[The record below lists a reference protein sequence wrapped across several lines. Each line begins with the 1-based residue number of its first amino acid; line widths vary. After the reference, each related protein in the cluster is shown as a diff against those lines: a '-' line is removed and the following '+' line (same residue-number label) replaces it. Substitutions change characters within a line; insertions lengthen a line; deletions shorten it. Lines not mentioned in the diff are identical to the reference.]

1 MERFPVFWMQRRKGM
16 GMRLEYKWLVGIV
29 FAFGMF
35 MNLLDTTIVNVAL
48 PTFARD
54 FSASATT
61 IEWVVTA
68 YLLALAVFIPVS
80 GWVGD
85 RFGTKRT
92 FMVALAAFTIGS
104 LLCALSQNI
113 HELIAFRV
121 LQGMGGGMLMPVG
134 MAMVFRAFTPAERAQ
149 AGALV
154 SIPTAIAPAAGPVL
168 GGYLVEYQSWH
179 WIFLINIPI
188 GVLAILFSGL
198 VLREERQ
205 PRPGRLDVPGFA
217 LSSAGLAILMYGLAE
232 GGTRGLDDTRV
243 ILTVITGLVLLAV
256 FAFVELR
263 TEQPLLDLRLFRDPL
278 FRAVSILWIPAQ
290 AAFVGALFLVPLLL
304 QLEMGFTPLESGLAT
319 FPQAVGIGLIAPVM
333 GKAYPRFG
341 PRWLIIAGMI
351 GLLLTTL
358 AFLRVDLQTGEWS
371 IRLIML
377 LRGMSFGLV
386 MIPASTAAYVS
397 IAPRDTGRATAI
409 GSAIPY
415 VGSSLG
421 VAVMATVLTRRL
433 IAHQATLLNPATSQG
448 ALLAFHDAFVVAA
461 VFPVLAVFA
470 ALMINDKLALA
481 AIRRS
486 GPAAPAAVIDAPLD
500 ADD

>member
-1 MERFPVFWMQRRKGM
+1 MR
-16 GMRLEYKWLVGIV
+16 RLEYKWIVGIV

-48 PTFARD
+48 PTFARE
-54 FSASATT
+54 FQASPTT
-61 IEWVVTA
+61 IEWVVTG
-68 YLLALAVFIPVS
+68 YLLALAIFIPVS

-92 FMVALAAFTIGS
+92 FMAALAAFTLGS

-121 LQGMGGGMLMPVG
+121 LQGMGGGMLAPTG
-134 MAMVFRAFTPAERAQ
+134 MAMVFRAFAPSERAQ

-154 SIPTAIAPAAGPVL
+154 SIPTAVAPAAGPVL
-168 GGYLVEYQSWH
+168 GGYLVQYQSWH

-188 GVLAILFSGL
+188 GILALTFAG
-198 VLREERQ
+198 VFLREERQ
-205 PRPGRLDVPGFA
+205 PRPGRLDVPGFL
-217 LSSAGLAILMYGLAE
+217 LSGVGLAVLMYALAE

-243 ILTVITGLVLLAV
+243 LLTGLAGIILLAL
-256 FAFVELR
+256 FAVVEMR
-263 TEQPLLDLRLFRDPL
+263 TEKPLLDLRLFRDPL
-278 FRAVSILWIPAQ
+278 FRAVNILWIPGQ
-290 AAFVGALFLVPLLL
+290 AAFTAALFLVPLLL
-304 QLEMGFTPLESGLAT
+304 QLEMGFSPLDSGLAT
-319 FPQAVGIGLIAPVM
+319 FPQAVGIAAIAPVM
-333 GKAYPRFG
+333 GRVYPHAG
-341 PRWLIIAGMI
+341 PRRLVIAGMV
-351 GLLLTTL
+351 GLWLTTL
-358 AFLRVDLQTGEWS
+358 SFLLVDLETGEWA

-386 MIPASTAAYVS
+386 MVPASTAAYVT

-421 VAVMATVLTRRL
+421 VAVVATALTNRL
-433 IAHQATLLNPATSQG
+433 IHHNAVLGSPATRTG

-461 VFPVLAVFA
+461 VFPVLAVVA
-470 ALMINDKLALA
+470 ALLISDRRALA
-481 AIRRS
+481 VVRAKER
-486 GPAAPAAVIDAPLD
+486 PAPAGALLPTDPPGETGE
-500 ADD
+500 

>member
-1 MERFPVFWMQRRKGM
+1 MKRI
-16 GMRLEYKWLVGIV
+16 EYKWLVGIV

-48 PTFARD
+48 PTFARE
-54 FSASATT
+54 FNAPATT

-92 FMVALAAFTIGS
+92 FMAALAAFTFGS
-104 LLCALSQNI
+104 LLCALSQSI

-121 LQGMGGGMLMPVG
+121 IQGMGGGMLMPVG
-134 MAMVFRAFTPAERAQ
+134 MAMVFRAFAPSERAQ

-154 SIPTAIAPAAGPVL
+154 SIPMAVAPAAGPVL

-179 WIFLINIPI
+179 WIFLINIPVGI
-188 GVLAILFSGL
+188 LAITVAALL
-198 VLREERQ
+198 LREERQ
-205 PRPGRLDVPGFA
+205 PRPGRLDVPGFV
-217 LSSAGLAILMYGLAE
+217 LSGVGLAVLMYALAE
-232 GGTRGLDDTRV
+232 GGTRGLDDPRV
-243 ILTVITGLVLLAV
+243 ILTALAGIALLAV
-256 FAFVELR
+256 FAVVEMR
-263 TEQPLLDLRLFRDPL
+263 TEKPLLDLRLFRDPL
-278 FRAVSILWIPAQ
+278 FRAVNILWIPAQ
-290 AAFVGALFLVPLLL
+290 AAFTGALFLVPLML
-304 QLEMGFTPLESGLAT
+304 QLEMGFSPLESGLAT
-319 FPQAVGIGLIAPVM
+319 FPQALGVGLVAPLM
-333 GKAYPRFG
+333 GRVYPRVG
-341 PRWLIIAGMI
+341 PRRLVIAGMV
-351 GLLLTTL
+351 GLLLTTVS
-358 AFLRVDLQTGEWS
+358 FLRVDLETSEWA

-386 MIPASTAAYVS
+386 MVPASAAAYVT

-421 VAVMATVLTRRL
+421 VAVVATALTRRL
-433 IAHQATLLNPATSQG
+433 ITHNAVLIDPATRSG
-448 ALLAFHDAFVVAA
+448 ALLAFHDAFAVAA

-470 ALMINDKLALA
+470 ALLISDKRALA
-481 AIRRS
+481 VVRERQR
-486 GPAAPAAVIDAPLD
+486 GAPAEAYPS
-500 ADD
+500 ADPPGEPGE

>member
-1 MERFPVFWMQRRKGM
+1 
-16 GMRLEYKWLVGIV
+16 MRIEYKWLVGIV

-48 PTFARD
+48 PTFARE
-54 FSASATT
+54 FNASATT

-92 FMVALAAFTIGS
+92 FMAALAAFTLGS
-104 LLCALSQNI
+104 LLCALSGSI

-134 MAMVFRAFTPAERAQ
+134 MAMVFRSFAPSERAQ

-154 SIPTAIAPAAGPVL
+154 SIPTAMAPAAGPVL
-168 GGYLVEYQSWH
+168 GGYLVEYHSWH
-179 WIFLINIPI
+179 WIFLINIPV
-188 GVLAILFSGL
+188 GVLAIVFAGL

-205 PRPGRLDVPGFA
+205 ARPGRLDVPGFV
-217 LSSAGLAILMYGLAE
+217 LSATGLAVLMYALAE
-232 GGTRGLDDTRV
+232 GGTRGLDDPRV
-243 ILTVITGLVLLAV
+243 ILTAIGGIALLAV
-256 FAFVELR
+256 FAIVEMR
-263 TEQPLLDLRLFRDPL
+263 TEEPLLDLRLFRDPL
-278 FRAVSILWIPAQ
+278 FRAVSILWIPGQ

-319 FPQAVGIGLIAPVM
+319 FPQAVGIGVIAPLM
-333 GKAYPRFG
+333 GRVYPHVG
-341 PRWLIIAGMI
+341 PRRLVIAGMI
-351 GLLLTTL
+351 GICLTTL
-358 AFLRVDLQTGEWS
+358 SFVLVDLDTGEWW

-386 MIPASTAAYVS
+386 MVPASAAAYVT

-409 GSAIPY
+409 GSAIPQ
-415 VGSSLG
+415 VGASFG
-421 VAVMATVLTRRL
+421 VAVAATVLTRRL
-433 IAHQATLLNPATSQG
+433 LAHNAVLVNPATSHG
-448 ALLAFHDAFVVAA
+448 ALLAFHDAFVVTA
-461 VFPVLAVFA
+461 VFPIIAIFA
-470 ALMINDKLALA
+470 ALWISDRRALA
-481 AIRRS
+481 VVRERERGAS
-486 GPAAPAAVIDAPLD
+486 AEASVPADPPGEQGE
-500 ADD
+500 

>member
-1 MERFPVFWMQRRKGM
+1 MRRI
-16 GMRLEYKWLVGIV
+16 EYKWLVGIV

-48 PTFARD
+48 PTFARE
-54 FSASATT
+54 FNASATT

-92 FMVALAAFTIGS
+92 FMAALAAFTIGS
-104 LLCALSQNI
+104 LLCALSGSI

-134 MAMVFRAFTPAERAQ
+134 MAMVFRSFAPSERAQ

-154 SIPTAIAPAAGPVL
+154 SIPTAMAPAAGPVL
-168 GGYLVEYQSWH
+168 GGYLVEYHSWH
-179 WIFLINIPI
+179 WIFLINIPVGI
-188 GVLAILFSGL
+188 LAITFAGL
-198 VLREERQ
+198 LLREERQ
-205 PRPGRLDVPGFA
+205 ARPGRLDVPGFV
-217 LSSAGLAILMYGLAE
+217 LSATGLATLMYALAE
-232 GGTRGLDDTRV
+232 GGTRGLDDPRV
-243 ILTVITGLVLLAV
+243 ILTAIVGIALLAL
-256 FAFVELR
+256 FATVELR

-278 FRAVSILWIPAQ
+278 FRAVSILWIPGQ

-319 FPQAVGIGLIAPVM
+319 FPQALGVGLIAPLM
-333 GKAYPRFG
+333 GRVYPRVG
-341 PRWLIIAGMI
+341 PRRLVIAGMV

-358 AFLRVDLQTGEWS
+358 SFLRVDLETSGWW

-377 LRGMSFGLV
+377 VRGMSFGLV
-386 MIPASTAAYVS
+386 MVPASAAAYVT
-397 IAPRDTGRATAI
+397 IAPRETGRATAI

-415 VGSSLG
+415 VGASFG
-421 VAVMATVLTRRL
+421 VAVAATVLTRRL
-433 IAHQATLLNPATSQG
+433 VTHGAVLVSPETRSG
-448 ALLAFHDAFVVAA
+448 ALLAFHDSFVVSAL
-461 VFPVLAVFA
+461 FPIVAIFA
-470 ALMINDKLALA
+470 ALLISDKRALA
-481 AIRRS
+481 ALRGKERVAPEAS
-486 GPAAPAAVIDAPLD
+486 LAADPPGELGE
-500 ADD
+500 

>member
-1 MERFPVFWMQRRKGM
+1 V
-16 GMRLEYKWLVGIV
+16 RLEYKWLVGIV

-54 FSASATT
+54 FNASATT

-92 FMVALAAFTIGS
+92 FMGALAAFTLGS
-104 LLCALSQNI
+104 LLCALSGSI

-134 MAMVFRAFTPAERAQ
+134 MAMVFRSFAPSERAQ

-188 GVLAILFSGL
+188 GILAIIFAGL

-217 LSSAGLAILMYGLAE
+217 LSSSGLAVLMYALAE
-232 GGTRGLDDTRV
+232 GGTRGLDDPRV
-243 ILTVITGLVLLAV
+243 ILTALSGIALLAV
-256 FAFVELR
+256 FAVVELR

-278 FRAVSILWIPAQ
+278 FRAVNILWIPAQ
-290 AAFVGALFLVPLLL
+290 AAFTGALFLVPLLL
-304 QLEMGFTPLESGLAT
+304 QLEMGFTPLESGLTT
-319 FPQAVGIGLIAPVM
+319 FPQAIGVALVAPLM
-333 GKAYPRFG
+333 GGLYPRVG
-341 PRWLIIAGMI
+341 PRRLVIGGMF

-358 AFLRVDLQTGEWS
+358 AFLLVDLETSAWP
-371 IRLIML
+371 IRIIML

-386 MIPASTAAYVS
+386 MIPASTAAYVT
-397 IAPRDTGRATAI
+397 IALRDTGRATAI

-415 VGSSLG
+415 VGSSFG

-433 IAHQATLLNPATSQG
+433 TTHGAVLLSPATRHG
-448 ALLAFHDAFVVAA
+448 ALMAFHDAFFVAT
-461 VFPVLAVFA
+461 VFPIVAIFA
-470 ALMINDKLALA
+470 ALLISDRLALA
-481 AIRRS
+481 AGRKRI
-486 GPAAPAAVIDAPLD
+486 GTAEAPLPGPS
-500 ADD
+500 ADPHD

>member
-1 MERFPVFWMQRRKGM
+1 MR
-16 GMRLEYKWLVGIV
+16 RLEYKWLVGMV

-48 PTFARD
+48 PTFARE
-54 FSASATT
+54 FNASATT

-68 YLLALAVFIPVS
+68 YLLALAVFIPFS

-92 FMVALAAFTIGS
+92 FIAALAAFTLGS
-104 LLCALSQNI
+104 LLCALSGSIQ
-113 HELIAFRV
+113 ELIAFRV
-121 LQGMGGGMLMPVG
+121 LQGMGGGMMMPIG
-134 MAMVFRAFTPAERAQ
+134 MAMVFRAFAPSERAQ

-188 GVLAILFSGL
+188 GILAVVFAAL

-205 PRPGRLDVPGFA
+205 PQPGRLDVPGFV
-217 LSSAGLAILMYGLAE
+217 LSAAGLAVLMYALAE
-232 GGTRGLDDTRV
+232 GGTRGLDDPRV
-243 ILTVITGLVLLAV
+243 IAMALAGIALLAV

-263 TEQPLLDLRLFRDPL
+263 TEKPLLDLRLFRDPL
-278 FRAVSILWIPAQ
+278 FRAVSILWIPGQ

-319 FPQAVGIGLIAPVM
+319 FPQAVGIAAVAPIM
-333 GKAYPRFG
+333 GRVYAHVG
-341 PRWLIIAGMI
+341 PRRLVIAGMT
-351 GLLLTTL
+351 GLFLTTL
-358 AFLRVDLQTGEWS
+358 LFLRVELSTGEWT

-386 MIPASTAAYVS
+386 MIPASTAAYVT
-397 IAPRDTGRATAI
+397 IRPRDTGRATAI

-415 VGSSLG
+415 IGGSFG
-421 VAVMATVLTRRL
+421 VALAATALNRRL
-433 IAHQATLLNPATSQG
+433 LAHDAVLISPITSHG
-448 ALLAFHDAFVVAA
+448 ALMAFHDAFFVTAFFPLIAIVVA
-461 VFPVLAVFA
+461 FF
-470 ALMINDKLALA
+470 ISDKLALA
-481 AIRRS
+481 AARKEGR
-486 GPAAPAAVIDAPLD
+486 GAPAEAFLP
-500 ADD
+500 ADLPGEPSE